1 MRLVEQ
7 GSYLSERPD
16 VIRHARC
23 HGRGGRVWLAQALVG
38 PGEVELTHTRIVE
51 PPGRLR
57 IADHDGPGLTWG
69 MGNGAVNTPR
79 SL

>member
-1 MRLVEQ
+1 M
-7 GSYLSERPD
+7 
-16 VIRHARC
+16 IRHAC
-23 HGRGGRVWLAQALVG
+23 SHSWGRGVSLAQALVG

-57 IADHDGPGLTWG
+57 LADHDGPGLTWG
-69 MGNGAVNTPR
+69 IGNDALITPR